1 MYINREVL
9 VPRPSVADAI
19 TILLSS
25 RDTRVIAVR
34 YAVTASDTSYFVQI
48 TVLYIVCSQTDNNV
62 IRCQCVQYGGR
73 YQ

>member
-34 YAVTASDTSYFVQI
+34 YAVTLRPIPVI
-48 TVLYIVCSQTDNNV
+48 LYKSQFYT
-62 IRCQCVQYGGR
+62 
-73 YQ
+73 